1 MHDFL
6 YLNAAF
12 PLATIGFVK
21 KSRKGHNNTRFING
35 AKSPNLPSPVAK
47 ARAHF
52 YAAGWSYRSAAKE
65 LGCSYQHLCE
75 VLTGKRPSRRL
86 ISRVQS
92 LPHR

>member
-1 MHDFL
+1 MPFATTKPPKL
-6 YLNAAF
+6 PAA
-12 PLATIGFVK
+12 
-21 KSRKGHNNTRFING
+21 
-35 AKSPNLPSPVAK
+35 VAR